1 MQWPWRALILGG
13 TVLLGW
19 AGLGPAEN
27 APDNR
32 MVCGAPATPIHTV
45 QGGGAVSP
53 FVGVALT
60 VEGVVSA
67 SFQDSRKGLRGFF
80 IQEETDRQDD
90 DPATSE
96 GIFIYDKGFGMPV
109 GAGERVR
116 VTGAVTEFNG
126 LTELKDITTIHKC
139 PGGAPPGPVKLNLPA
154 AVDGALERYEGMLVA
169 IPGPLTV
176 SQNYFLGRYGQMTL
190 AAPDE
195 RGNPGRLYQPTHQFP
210 PDSAAA
216 RALAAR
222 NARRLLVLDDGQE
235 VNPLGDNPNPAP
247 YLGPPPPRLIRAGD
261 TVTGLVGVLD
271 QGRIDSARPPTLS
284 YRLQP
289 TVPPVFTA
297 ANPRRSVPPAVGGT
311 LKVAGFNVLNYFTT
325 LDNGRAVCGPAR
337 LPCRGA
343 NTAGEFERQRTKLVA
358 ALKAIDADIVGLT
371 ELENNGY
378 GAGSA
383 LRDLVEALNA
393 ALGPGAYA
401 SIDPGLPF
409 LGIDAIAVGL
419 IYKPA
424 TVKPIGAAA
433 VLTTGAFAPVHAEF
447 QGGDGGYNRPP
458 LAQTFQ
464 ELAGGERFT
473 VVVNHFKSKRAS
485 GRPAEGNDPEVSHG
499 QGAWNQRRGEAA
511 RELADWL
518 AADPTHSHEADFL
531 LIGDLNAYAREEPIA
546 VLERKGYIDLVRRF
560 IGESAY
566 SYTFNGLAGYL
577 DHALATADL
586 AAQVSGV
593 AIWHI
598 DTDEPAV
605 LDYNQEY
612 HPPGY
617 YSPDPY
623 RASDHDPVLVGLRL
637 TPGPKPP

>member
-1 MQWPWRALILGG
+1 MQRPWGMLILGG
-13 TVLLGW
+13 VVLLGW
-19 AGLGPAEN
+19 MVLCTAGNP
-27 APDNR
+27 PDNR
-32 MVCGAPATPIHTV
+32 VVCGAPATPIHTV
-45 QGGGAVSP
+45 QGSGAVSP
-53 FVGVALT
+53 FAGVAVT
-60 VEGVVSA
+60 VEGLVSA

-80 IQEETDRQDD
+80 VQESADRWDD

-96 GIFIYDKGFGMPV
+96 GIFIYDNGFGVPV

-116 VTGAVTEFNG
+116 VTGTVAEFNG
-126 LTELKDITTIHKC
+126 LTELKDITAVQPC
-139 PGGAPPGPVKLNLPA
+139 PGGARPTPAPISLPELA
-154 AVDGALERYEGMLVA
+154 AGDLERYEGMLVA
-169 IPGPLTV
+169 IRDPLTI
-176 SQNYFLGRYGQMTL
+176 SQNFFLGRYGQMTL

-210 PDSAAA
+210 PGSAAA
-216 RALAAR
+216 RALAAG

-235 VNPLGDNPNPAP
+235 VNPRGDNPNPVP
-247 YLGPPPPRLIRAGD
+247 YLGPPPPRIIRAGD
-261 TVTGLVGVLD
+261 TVTGLTGVLD
-271 QGRIDSARPPTLS
+271 QGRIDSARSPTLG

-289 TVPPVFTA
+289 TIPPVFTS
-297 ANPRRSVPPAVGGT
+297 ANPRRPVPPAVGGT

-325 LDNGRAVCGPAR
+325 LNNGKAVCGPAR

-343 NTAGEFERQRTKLVA
+343 NSGGELERQRAKIVA
-358 ALKAIDADIVGLT
+358 ALKALDADIVGLM

-383 LRDLVEALNA
+383 VRDLVEALNA
-393 ALGPGAYA
+393 TLGPNTYA
-401 SIDPGLPF
+401 CIDPGLPF
-409 LGIDAIAVGL
+409 LGVDAIAVGL

-424 TVKPIGAAA
+424 TVKPVGAAA
-433 VLTTGAFAPVHAEF
+433 VLTTGAFSPTHAES
-447 QGGDGGYNRPP
+447 QGGDGGYSRPP

-464 ELAGGERFT
+464 EIAGGGRFT

-485 GRPAEGNDPEVSHG
+485 GRPVDGNDPEVSNG
-499 QGAWNQRRGEAA
+499 QGAWNQRRSEAA

-518 AADPTHSHEADFL
+518 ATDPTRGGDGDFL
-531 LIGDLNAYAREEPIA
+531 IIGDLNAYTREDPIA
-546 VLERKGYIDLVRRF
+546 ILEHNGYIDLPRRF

-566 SYTFNGLAGYL
+566 SYTFDGLAGYL
-577 DHALATADL
+577 DHALATAAL
-586 AAQVSGV
+586 TAQVSGV

-612 HPPGY
+612 NPPGY

-637 TPGPKPP
+637 APGPKPP

>member
-1 MQWPWRALILGG
+1 MRWPGRALIFGG
-13 TVLLGW
+13 IALLGW
-19 AGLGPAEN
+19 AGSGPVGN
-27 APDNR
+27 APDNHT
-32 MVCGAPATPIHTV
+32 VCGAPATPIHTV
-45 QGGGAVSP
+45 QGSGTVSP

-80 IQEETDRQDD
+80 IQAEADRQDD
-90 DPATSE
+90 EPATSE
-96 GIFIYDKGFGMPV
+96 GIFIYDRGFGVPV

-116 VTGAVTEFNG
+116 VTGTVAEFNG
-126 LTELKDITTIHKC
+126 LTELKEITTVHKC
-139 PGGAPPGPVKLNLPA
+139 SGGVPPSPVKLSLPA
-154 AVDGALERYEGMLVA
+154 AVDGGLERYEAMLVA
-169 IPGPLTV
+169 IQGPLTI
-176 SQNYFLGRYGQMTL
+176 SQTYLLGRYGQMTL

-195 RGNPGRLYQPTHQFP
+195 WGKPGRLYQPTHQFP

-216 RALAAR
+216 RALAAS
-222 NARRLLVLDDGQE
+222 NARRMLVLDDGRE
-235 VNPLGDNPNPAP
+235 VDPLGDNPNPVP

-261 TVTGLVGVLD
+261 TVTGLAGILD
-271 QGRIDSARPPTLS
+271 QGRIDSARPPTPG

-289 TVPPVFTA
+289 TVPPVFTPI
-297 ANPRRSVPPAVGGT
+297 NPRSPVPPAVGGT

-325 LDNGRAVCGPAR
+325 LNRDGARCGPAR

-343 NTAGEFERQRTKLVA
+343 NNAGEFERQRTKIVA
-358 ALKAIDADIVGLT
+358 TLKAIDADIVGLT
-371 ELENNGY
+371 EVENNGY
-378 GAGSA
+378 GAGGA

-393 ALGPGAYA
+393 APGPGRYAY
-401 SIDPGLPF
+401 IDPGLPF

-424 TVKPIGAAA
+424 TVKPVGAAA
-433 VLTTGAFAPVHAEF
+433 VLTTGAFASTQAES

-464 ELAGGERFT
+464 ELAGGGRFT

-485 GRPAEGNDPEVSHG
+485 GRPTEGNTPEVSHG

-518 AADPTHSHEADFL
+518 ATDPTQSRAADFL
-531 LIGDLNAYAREEPIA
+531 IIGDLNAYAGEDPIA
-546 VLERKGYIDLVRRF
+546 LLEQQGYINLVRRF

-566 SYTFNGLAGYL
+566 SYTFDGSAGYL
-577 DHALATADL
+577 DHALATTDL
-586 AAQVSGV
+586 ADKVSGI

-605 LDYNQEY
+605 FDYNQEY
-612 HPPGY
+612 NPPGY

-637 TPGPKPP
+637 TPGLEAH